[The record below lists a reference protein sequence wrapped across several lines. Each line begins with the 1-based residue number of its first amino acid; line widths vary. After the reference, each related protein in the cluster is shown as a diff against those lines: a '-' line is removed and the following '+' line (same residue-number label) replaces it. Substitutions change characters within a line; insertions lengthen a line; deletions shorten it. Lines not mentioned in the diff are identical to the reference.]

1 VLGFRI
7 SCSCVCVFVREDCC
21 SCPLPVAA
29 MTAADSAPAV
39 DPAPAPEAVD
49 EAKVDE
55 KPAKVTKEKKAKAPK
70 EKKATKAA
78 KSPKAA
84 KAPAAHPPYQV
95 VSSISLHWWRKTV
108 YRPPLMSSGVPVC
121 RHLC

>member
-1 VLGFRI
+1 MRP
-7 SCSCVCVFVREDCC
+7 REDCLLV
-21 SCPLPVAA
+21 SVVAA

-70 EKKATKAA
+70 EKKPKEAKA
-78 KSPKAA
+78 P
-84 KAPAAHPPYQV
+84 KAPAAHPPYQA
-95 VSSISLHWWRKTV
+95 VSSISPHWSRQ
-108 YRPPLMSSGVPVC
+108 PSG
-121 RHLC
+121 LLYEL